1 MLNLKIN
8 KEKFKGLKKGIAMLS
23 LATSLAIVSTGCSKE
38 TKEEEIGYEVMTND
52 SETPELYSY
61 VIDERGFESENYS
74 FGDFEPLSLAK
85 VQNEEIYDF
94 SNKSLGFFRKNMV
107 MIKPDCYSLYGDVT
121 WINGFNMSIDRKE
134 ISTGWSTYVV
144 IDYSMTAKRD
154 LDDIRI
160 RLLPAEYKLI
170 NKGDTLSSRAIYY
183 EGELVAYKQ
192 TGAGSESQN
201 VIDGTIG
208 DVDLALSTVE
218 DYGLLDETEVVNEEE
233 INDIEDYLNEKEY
246 IKIMK

>member
-1 MLNLKIN
+1 
-8 KEKFKGLKKGIAMLS
+8 
-23 LATSLAIVSTGCSKE
+23 
-38 TKEEEIGYEVMTND
+38 
-52 SETPELYSY
+52 
-61 VIDERGFESENYS
+61 
-74 FGDFEPLSLAK
+74 
-85 VQNEEIYDF
+85 
-94 SNKSLGFFRKNMV
+94 
-107 MIKPDCYSLYGDVT
+107 MIKPDCYSLYGDVS
-121 WINGFNMSIDRKE
+121 WIHGFNMSIDRKE
-134 ISTGWSTYVV
+134 ISTEWSTYVV

-154 LDDIRI
+154 LDLNID
-160 RLLPAEYKLI
+160 LLPAEYKEF
-170 NKGDTLSSRAIYY
+170 NEGDTLSSRAIYY

-233 INDIEDYLNEKEY
+233 INDIEDSLNEKEY